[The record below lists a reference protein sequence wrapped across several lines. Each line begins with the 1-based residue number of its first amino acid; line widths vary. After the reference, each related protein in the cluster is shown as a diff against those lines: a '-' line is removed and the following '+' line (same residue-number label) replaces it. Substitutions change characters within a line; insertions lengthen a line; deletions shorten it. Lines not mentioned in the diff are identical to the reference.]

1 MTNGRLLRY
10 RYCQRKQQDRPWE
23 RVEAEMYFNAVV
35 NAGIVTIIE
44 VTRGD
49 VIRQFLGSHCCG
61 AEKPSF
67 WQGIW
72 LAI

>member
-1 MTNGRLLRY
+1 
-10 RYCQRKQQDRPWE
+10 
-23 RVEAEMYFNAVV
+23 MYSN

-49 VIRQFLGSHCCG
+49 VIKQFWEASP
-61 AEKPSF
+61 AEQKNPSF